1 MHLKKTMSCDALGYS
16 SKWGEKEEKWS
27 LLLSPRV
34 SRIHGWD
41 SQCKHFSYEVQSHH
55 AGGDCS
61 STANSQNWKS
71 SGEWTQMGKHNV
83 PSWAQVLRDFLREG
97 GNVSEWGNRCCL
109 GWNSHSFCLVTWLL
123 QKPYDNV
130 FSAESL
136 VIRLAVTN
144 ATPCFSQRELML
156 VTSVSLQLQL
166 WIFFFLLLKVS
177 LNETEVVSG

>member
-1 MHLKKTMSCDALGYS
+1 
-16 SKWGEKEEKWS
+16 
-27 LLLSPRV
+27 
-34 SRIHGWD
+34 
-41 SQCKHFSYEVQSHH
+41 
-55 AGGDCS
+55 
-61 STANSQNWKS
+61 
-71 SGEWTQMGKHNV
+71 MGKHNV
-83 PSWAQVLRDFLREG
+83 PGWAQVLRDFLREG

-144 ATPCFSQRELML
+144 VTPCFSQRELMW

-166 WIFFFLLLKVS
+166 WIFFFSSSESIFKRDRSSVWLTCLTQVKQPAEVS
-177 LNETEVVSG
+177 FLCQNTYCTLRIYPDRPWLFQSWWCVTVGSG